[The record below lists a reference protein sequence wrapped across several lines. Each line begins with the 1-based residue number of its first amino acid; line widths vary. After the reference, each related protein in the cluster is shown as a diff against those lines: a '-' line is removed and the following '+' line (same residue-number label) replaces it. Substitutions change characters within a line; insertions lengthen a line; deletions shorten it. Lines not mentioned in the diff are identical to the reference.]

1 MNIKYDLLG
10 RPLELKK
17 THDYCASSNPRLTV
31 ILLHGIASDSRT
43 FQKALAYL
51 EGTVS
56 LKDARFVTF
65 DLLGAGQSY
74 RSNKIIYNY
83 KNQLDALDNSIEKLN
98 LKTPLIII
106 GHSMGCLIAARYAN
120 KHRRAVDKLILVSP
134 PMFTPKDLDNN
145 RFGVAMEAFKMAVAL
160 KNRSVVKEKSFNDS
174 IEKIVKNRNNYQTF
188 IELTVPMIMI
198 YGDKDELI
206 ASHNIPRAAKDN
218 CNISTIKT
226 NGRHG
231 FSHEK
236 YNKIREI
243 LEEELHA
250 KTI

>member
-1 MNIKYDLLG
+1 MNIKHDLLG

-31 ILLHGIASDSRT
+31 VFLHGVASDSRT
-43 FQKALAYL
+43 FQKALEYL

-56 LKDARFVTF
+56 LRDTRFVTF
-65 DLLGAGQSY
+65 DLLGVGQSY
-74 RSNKIIYNY
+74 KSDKIIYNY
-83 KNQLDALDNSIEKLN
+83 ANQLEALDNSIKKLDS
-98 LKTPLIII
+98 KTPLIIV
-106 GHSMGCLIAARYAN
+106 GHSMGCLIAARYAD
-120 KHRRAVDKLILVSP
+120 KHRRAVSKLILVSP
-134 PMFTPKDLDNN
+134 PMFTPEDLDDV
-145 RFGVAMEAFKMAVAL
+145 RFDAAMEVFKTAVAQ
-160 KNRSVVKEKSFNDS
+160 KDRSIVKEKSFNDS
-174 IEKIVKNRNNYQTF
+174 INKIVKNRKNYQTY

-206 ASHNIPRAAKDN
+206 ASYNIPRAAKDN
-218 CNISTIKT
+218 CNISTIVTDGK
-226 NGRHG
+226 HG

-236 YNKIREI
+236 YNKVREI